1 MRKCV
6 SWQVHKILKLFCRQ
20 DLVGEAL
27 IRLGYSS
34 DLIPSA
40 RGSIVIRNW
49 KPLPMEKVADG
60 PLLTVGDI
68 LAELTSVATLKIQ
81 VYRSRPPPPSPAAE
95 VRNKLLRLLLLHS
108 HTLLVS
114 AGCPLDEVRVKFFKC
129 IDSKKRACKVFRP
142 TLNLLNKTQTRQ
154 IYAEIKI
161 YKENVRLVKK
171 KYVYI
176 RCKSALIW
184 RTRLNNGIYTQRI

>member
-1 MRKCV
+1 MD
-6 SWQVHKILKLFCRQ
+6 HQ

-27 IRLGYSS
+27 VRLGYSS

-108 HTLLVS
+108 HALLVS
-114 AGCPLDEVRVKFFKC
+114 AGCPLDEVSIHDFYCCTV
-129 IDSKKRACKVFRP
+129 DEDEEEEGTALLWTRARGGGCK
-142 TLNLLNKTQTRQ
+142 
-154 IYAEIKI
+154 A
-161 YKENVRLVKK
+161 
-171 KYVYI
+171 
-176 RCKSALIW
+176 A
-184 RTRLNNGIYTQRI
+184 

>member
-1 MRKCV
+1 M
-6 SWQVHKILKLFCRQ
+6 
-20 DLVGEAL
+20 GEAL
-27 IRLGYSS
+27 VRLGYSS

-114 AGCPLDEVRVKFFKC
+114 AGCPLDEVRY
-129 IDSKKRACKVFRP
+129 
-142 TLNLLNKTQTRQ
+142 LELLGVE
-154 IYAEIKI
+154 IYIFM
-161 YKENVRLVKK
+161 
-171 KYVYI
+171 
-176 RCKSALIW
+176 SIW
-184 RTRLNNGIYTQRI
+184 N

>member
-1 MRKCV
+1 MLVRKMSLGEIPERV
-6 SWQVHKILKLFCRQ
+6 NFFGRQ

-27 IRLGYSS
+27 VRLGYSS

-114 AGCPLDEVRVKFFKC
+114 AGCPLDEVWLSRSLTSESRGFRHDKC
-129 IDSKKRACKVFRP
+129 RLAIRGETWMPDFQADPFSATTMKLRALHLDRDSAGRERGSLARG
-142 TLNLLNKTQTRQ
+142 R
-154 IYAEIKI
+154 EINI
-161 YKENVRLVKK
+161 
-171 KYVYI
+171 
-176 RCKSALIW
+176 
-184 RTRLNNGIYTQRI
+184 

>member
-1 MRKCV
+1 MFEKKYLFSSYHKDTIWKCIV
-6 SWQVHKILKLFCRQ
+6 GSTRNINLINFCRQ

-81 VYRSRPPPPSPAAE
+81 VYRSRPPPPSPATE

-114 AGCPLDEVRVKFFKC
+114 AGCPLDEVWCSKFKHFDIPRC
-129 IDSKKRACKVFRP
+129 HMSSIRKKRIYKILYP
-142 TLNLLNKTQTRQ
+142 TLNL
-154 IYAEIKI
+154 Y
-161 YKENVRLVKK
+161 
-171 KYVYI
+171 
-176 RCKSALIW
+176 
-184 RTRLNNGIYTQRI
+184 

>member
-1 MRKCV
+1 MRHLPRV
-6 SWQVHKILKLFCRQ
+6 YRFPVFNLLNLTLFFTSTITTYSNSINKIILSPLQ

-27 IRLGYSS
+27 VRLGYSS

-108 HTLLVS
+108 HALLVS
-114 AGCPLDEVRVKFFKC
+114 AGCPLDEVSLSILNQLFRVFMFNTYDNVQK
-129 IDSKKRACKVFRP
+129 
-142 TLNLLNKTQTRQ
+142 
-154 IYAEIKI
+154 YADTCSF
-161 YKENVRLVKK
+161 L
-171 KYVYI
+171 
-176 RCKSALIW
+176 
-184 RTRLNNGIYTQRI
+184 

>member
-1 MRKCV
+1 M
-6 SWQVHKILKLFCRQ
+6 
-20 DLVGEAL
+20 GEAL
-27 IRLGYSS
+27 VRLGYSS

-114 AGCPLDEVRVKFFKC
+114 AGCPLDEVGCLEFLDVKISFNGY
-129 IDSKKRACKVFRP
+129 SKLTGKKHARGYITF
-142 TLNLLNKTQTRQ
+142 NLLS
-154 IYAEIKI
+154 IF
-161 YKENVRLVKK
+161 L
-171 KYVYI
+171 
-176 RCKSALIW
+176 
-184 RTRLNNGIYTQRI
+184 